1 MRCKQNE
8 CSNRMCLLF
17 KMKRI
22 GEEISFQV
30 LIHPFVWRLGRK
42 TVHTYVVWICL
53 NYIVISSFIVMVLD
67 FCSFLVV
74 EVEVLMPRK
83 VVSICTVCRGGGGVV
98 YSSRITVKTL
108 FHSLAVGQTI

>member
-1 MRCKQNE
+1 MAFGEKNSTHLCG
-8 CSNRMCLLF
+8 LDLF
-17 KMKRI
+17 K
-22 GEEISFQV
+22 
-30 LIHPFVWRLGRK
+30 LHC
-42 TVHTYVVWICL
+42 Y
-53 NYIVISSFIVMVLD
+53 FILYSNGTS